1 MLNQPTTMPIILDY
15 KFFVKLVI
23 VLFIVM
29 IILSFNYQIM
39 SIIYCEF
46 TNFECMT
53 LYVLVYDYMLLFFYL

>member
-29 IILSFNYQIM
+29 LILSFDFQIT
-39 SIIYCEF
+39 SIVYREF

-53 LYVLVYDYMLLFFYL
+53 LCVLVYDYMLLVLYL